1 MATQRGNSSPDG
13 QQEGS
18 TVRLRVIR
26 LIATFLAAIPFAA
39 VLNIFQDWLGDGISA
54 SQTGLLIGVLV
65 LLAFLVYAT
74 MGTSSDT
81 AREGQLTRAE
91 LRRMRESMEESFD
104 EFRDRTG
111 ASIRYYPARR
121 GTEARHLEQARTLY
135 RKAGEVVEK
144 ARQGDEILAVNSFVE
159 VFQQGSDPAIEEL
172 QEAYLRRIEN
182 RLLHGAVYHRLIQL
196 PSLDVLDDRS
206 LFLSDSIEP
215 SYLEHYRRIVGLTAN
230 APGQEASLDA
240 VKAKYPISFVVVKRK
255 NNGSVGGTIIW
266 QVNEHI
272 QVGAL
277 AETGHF
283 QLTGIAIV
291 EDTKGDVTDHFIDW
305 FKELQRGG
313 HRSLTTQ
320 DLRSREDQLPAA

>member
-111 ASIRYYPARR
+111 ASIRYYRHAAAPRQGTSNRQEPCTARR
-121 GTEARHLEQARTLY
+121 AR
-135 RKAGEVVEK
+135 
-144 ARQGDEILAVNSFVE
+144 S
-159 VFQQGSDPAIEEL
+159 S
-172 QEAYLRRIEN
+172 RRHV
-182 RLLHGAVYHRLIQL
+182 RVM
-196 PSLDVLDDRS
+196 RS
-206 LFLSDSIEP
+206 WL
-215 SYLEHYRRIVGLTAN
+215 
-230 APGQEASLDA
+230 
-240 VKAKYPISFVVVKRK
+240 
-255 NNGSVGGTIIW
+255 
-266 QVNEHI
+266 
-272 QVGAL
+272 
-277 AETGHF
+277 
-283 QLTGIAIV
+283 
-291 EDTKGDVTDHFIDW
+291 
-305 FKELQRGG
+305 
-313 HRSLTTQ
+313 
-320 DLRSREDQLPAA
+320 